1 MSEGENANIP
11 INAINGIVLGSRG
24 DGCMDVL
31 LVAPTSDLAFVD
43 VEVQAVVN
51 ALHPDLLFG
60 SNATVD
66 AVMRAFQAKEYD
78 LAWFACHGT
87 EEGLELADGLLSR
100 ENLTQFLR
108 GSSAAIFLNSCNSLG
123 VAIDLHDELDVSVI
137 CSIVSVPDEDAYHTG
152 SLMAGHLAAGH
163 ELRQAYDLSRPGRNR
178 QFVFLNGSIQMSRHE
193 RLDELI
199 TMVHGVARRLDA
211 IEQRFDER
219 ITDIEDSFG
228 NSLNGLRHEIRGT
241 YQMRFTRK
249 NTVKWTLGFLIFSI
263 NILLFYSDIR
273 HALQISAP
281 ASAIIAMMM
290 LPVSAYLFMSGF
302 GFSFGDRGESNET

>member
-1 MSEGENANIP
+1 MN
-11 INAINGIVLGSRG
+11 
-24 DGCMDVL
+24 VL
-31 LVAPTSDLAFVD
+31 LVAPASDLAFVD
-43 VEVQAVVN
+43 AEVQAVVN
-51 ALHPDLLFG
+51 ALHPTMLFG
-60 SNATVD
+60 NSATID
-66 AVMRAFQAKEYD
+66 AVMHALQAEAYD
-78 LAWFACHGT
+78 LIWFACHGT
-87 EEGLELADGLLSR
+87 EEGLDLADGFLAR
-100 ENLTQFLR
+100 EDLTQFLR
-108 GSSAAIFLNSCNSLG
+108 GSSAAVFLNSCNSLG
-123 VAIDLHDELDVSVI
+123 VAIDLHDELSVSVI
-137 CSIVSVPDEDAYHTG
+137 CSIVKIPDEDAYHTG

-163 ELRQAYDLSRPGRNR
+163 DLRQAYDLSRPGRNR

-199 TMVHGVARRLDA
+199 TMVHGVARRLDT
-211 IEQRFDER
+211 IEERFDDR
-219 ITDIEDSFG
+219 ITEIEEAFG
-228 NSLNGLRHEIRGT
+228 GSLNSLRYEIRGT

-302 GFSFGDRGESNET
+302 GFSFGEFGDDNET